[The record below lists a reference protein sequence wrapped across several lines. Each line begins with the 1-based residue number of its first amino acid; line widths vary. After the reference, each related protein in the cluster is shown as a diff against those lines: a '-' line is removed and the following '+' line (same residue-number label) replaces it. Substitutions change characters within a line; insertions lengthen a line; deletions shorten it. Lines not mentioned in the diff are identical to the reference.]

1 LARFGAPF
9 FVSQKLT
16 RSTGAKGK
24 IMSDDRT
31 LSLSTVTA
39 VINAPVEKVNIADWL
54 FNLPDAEYQRCSHA
68 HIAAGT
74 TTTDH
79 GIPMSLNIETI
90 GDTLMVQHYVGEVR
104 ERSRCLMVSI
114 SDAITSAGRDKVK
127 VVWELSVKKIDDK
140 TCEYKNHIHASA
152 TDEFLEFLKKNNIPF
167 EHARE
172 ARQQASDAHNR
183 EETPNFAKSLER
195 LALTGER
202 VPSER
207 ENTKAA
213 AATA

>member
-1 LARFGAPF
+1 
-9 FVSQKLT
+9 
-16 RSTGAKGK
+16 
-24 IMSDDRT
+24 MSDDRT

-39 VINAPVEKVNIADWL
+39 VINAPFEKVNIADWL

-74 TTTDH
+74 TTTDD
-79 GIPMSLNIETI
+79 GFPMSLNVETI
-90 GDTLMVQHYVGEVR
+90 GDALMVQHYLGEIR
-104 ERSRCLMVSI
+104 ERSRCVMVST
-114 SDAITSAGRDKVK
+114 SDAITSAGRTKVK
-127 VVWELSVKKIDDK
+127 VVWELSVAKIDDK
-140 TCEYKNHIHASA
+140 TCQYSNHIHASA
-152 TDEFLEFLKKNNIPF
+152 TDEFLEFLEENNIPF
-167 EHARE
+167 EQARV
-172 ARQQASDAHNR
+172 ARQEASDAHNR

-202 VPSER
+202 VPGAK